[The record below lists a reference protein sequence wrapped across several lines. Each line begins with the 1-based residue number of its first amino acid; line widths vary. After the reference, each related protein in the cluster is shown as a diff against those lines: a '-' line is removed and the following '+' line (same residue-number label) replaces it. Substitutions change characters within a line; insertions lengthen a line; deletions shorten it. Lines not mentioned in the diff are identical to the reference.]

1 MKKVSKI
8 LLSTALTATLVA
20 PVLSVNAS
28 TTTEKSKEVS
38 NILYEKTDSP
48 ETWLKF
54 IEDMKND
61 PTGRWLQD
69 LIIKL
74 DAEVTTGEVVIGTE
88 ENKEVV
94 SLTYNTVLEG
104 FDYGPFTSKVI
115 LKPSTALDSRTLD
128 TDTFKV
134 SSVSTYKDVDYA
146 TFTVAETATPHETER
161 EVTAVYPSNAEGHYD
176 AEGEYVALELAVHP
190 GNQGTTPFVYDVVS
204 GRNSIVPY
212 YFNISLADGAEVL
225 TDAGNSIELLP
236 ASSSEKVGEIRPIN
250 DEFEHNQ
257 KYSFGDIDLQ
267 YASFVPETASADEGS
282 NPLIIW
288 LHGAGEGGTDT
299 NVVVLGNEVVNL
311 ATDDIQQYF
320 GETGAYVL
328 APQSPTMWMDVDGTN
343 VYNHSVED
351 SQGKSY
357 YTEALMSLI
366 DTYVKANPEI
376 DTNRIYIGGCSNG
389 GYMTVNMIM
398 EYPEY
403 FAAAYPICEAYQ
415 AKWFTE
421 EKLDAIKDTPI
432 WLTHALTDMVVQVAN
447 GEMVG
452 MNIRPTVNADGTVD
466 LIDDYSNALYSRL
479 VEKGATNIHYSLFD
493 SVVDTSGEYFNADGT
508 PYEYMGHFSWIYA
521 LNNESTDVIDGEE
534 VTLFDWLSQQ
544 SK

>member
-1 MKKVSKI
+1 MKNVSKI

-20 PVLSVNAS
+20 PVLTVSAS
-28 TTTEKSKEVS
+28 TASEKSKEVS
-38 NILYEKTDSP
+38 NILNEKTDSP
-48 ETWLKF
+48 ELWLKF

-74 DAEVTTGEVVIGTE
+74 DAEAPKGEVSVSTE
-88 ENKEVV
+88 ETKEVV

-115 LKPSTALDSRTLD
+115 LKPSSALDSRTLD
-128 TDTFKV
+128 KDTFNV
-134 SSVSTYKDVDYA
+134 TSVSTYKDVDYA
-146 TFTVAETATPHETER
+146 TFTLAEKATDHETQR
-161 EVTAVYPSNAEGHYD
+161 EVTAVYPSDAEGNYD
-176 AEGEYVALELAVHP
+176 ATGEYVALELAVHP
-190 GNQGTTPFVYDVVS
+190 ANQGTTPFVYDILS

-225 TDAGNSIELLP
+225 NDEGMGIELVP
-236 ASSSEKVGEIRPIN
+236 AGKGEKVGEIRPIA

-267 YASFVPETASADEGS
+267 YASYVPETASSDEGS

-328 APQSPTMWMDVDGTN
+328 APQSPTMWMDVDGTG

-351 SQGKSY
+351 SQGESY
-357 YTEALMSLI
+357 YTEALMGLI

-415 AKWFTE
+415 VKWFTE
-421 EKLDAIKDTPI
+421 EKLEAIKDTPI

-447 GEMVG
+447 GEKEG
-452 MNIRPTVNADGTVD
+452 MNIRPTIKEDGNFD
-466 LIDDYSNALYSRL
+466 LIDDYSNALYDRL

-493 SVVDTSGEYFNADGT
+493 SVIDTSGEYFNEDGT

-521 LNNESTDVIDGEE
+521 LNNESTDIIDGED